1 MTSKTATTFHDCQVW
16 SDHERTTLCMSPK
29 RWVYCTIS
37 SLNLSCSPRISF
49 CQSKVLLRIY
59 GRTHGEQ
66 ALESVL
72 TDTVVFTLLSERRLG
87 PRLHGIFPGGRIEQY
102 IPVSEID
109 LVTAKPPDTNHCT
122 NWQCQFQRVNWNV
135 GTEFVVLGFF
145 VAKMDKAN
153 RFQLISIE
161 RPWMVVTLFVF
172 SILVWSECT
181 VGVEMC

>member
-1 MTSKTATTFHDCQVW
+1 MTSTTATTFHDCQVW
-16 SDHERTTLCMSPK
+16 SDHERTTVCMNPK

-37 SLNLSCSPRISF
+37 SLNLSYLPRISF

-109 LVTAKPPDTNHCT
+109 LVTAKTTSHKSLHELTMPISTR
-122 NWQCQFQRVNWNV
+122 QLKRWNGICCV
-135 GTEFVVLGFF
+135 RFF
-145 VAKMDKAN
+145 
-153 RFQLISIE
+153 L
-161 RPWMVVTLFVF
+161 
-172 SILVWSECT
+172 
-181 VGVEMC
+181 